1 MDLIKQPNSDHCFVC
16 GLNNA
21 FGLKLAFYELS
32 DTEVIAPYTPPADY
46 EGYPGVLHGGIIAA
60 LLDEAGSRAG
70 MIGAHNHFMVT
81 ARLDVK
87 YRRPTPT
94 GQPLTVYGRLV
105 KRSGRRATA
114 EAELRL
120 GDGTVSATA
129 ELMLADMPDNSLAEA
144 DLEALGWK
152 VYPDPPGNPVTAVAS
167 DGPVETRTHD

>member
-1 MDLIKQPNSDHCFVC
+1 MNLIKQPNSAHCFVC
-16 GLNNA
+16 GVNNP

-32 DTEVIAPYTPPADY
+32 DTEVTASYTPPADY

-70 MIGAHNHFMVT
+70 MIGAHSHFMVT

-87 YRRPTPT
+87 YHRPTPT

-105 KRSGRRATA
+105 KRSGRRALA

-120 GDGTVSATA
+120 ADGTVSAKA
-129 ELMLADMPDNSLAEA
+129 ELMLADMPDNALPAG

-152 VYPDPPGNPVTAVAS
+152 VYPDPPS
-167 DGPVETRTHD
+167 DSEIAVETRPHE

>member
-1 MDLIKQPNSDHCFVC
+1 MIKQPNSAHCFVC

-21 FGLKLAFYELS
+21 LGLKLSFYELS
-32 DTEVIAPYTPPADY
+32 TTEVTASYSPPADY

-70 MIGAHNHFMVT
+70 MIGAHDHFMVT

-87 YRRPTPT
+87 YRRPTPI

-105 KRSGRRATA
+105 KRSGRRAVA

-120 GDGTVSATA
+120 PDGTVSVSA
-129 ELMLADMPDNSLAEA
+129 ELMLADLPADTLPPG

-152 VYPDPPGNPVTAVAS
+152 VYPD
-167 DGPVETRTHD
+167 

>member
-1 MDLIKQPNSDHCFVC
+1 MIKQPNSAHCFVC

-21 FGLKLAFYELS
+21 LGLKLSFYELS
-32 DTEVIAPYTPPADY
+32 TTEVTASYSPPADY

-70 MIGAHNHFMVT
+70 MIGAHDHFMVT

-87 YRRPTPT
+87 YRRPTPI

-105 KRSGRRATA
+105 KRSGRRAVA

-120 GDGTVSATA
+120 PDGTVSASA
-129 ELMLADMPDNSLAEA
+129 ELMLADLPADTLPPG

-152 VYPDPPGNPVTAVAS
+152 VYPD
-167 DGPVETRTHD
+167 